1 MYGVQV
7 ELHPGMRRAKT
18 GTATFRP
25 RNTRAENTSPAFV
38 ICPSLFLFLFVRFS
52 PHTNPDRRGV
62 HQRAVIP
69 TFPQLV
75 VAILPL
81 ARLSPKI
88 RKRPGEQT
96 V

>member
-18 GTATFRP
+18 GTATFPP

-38 ICPSLFLFLFVRFS
+38 ICPCPL
-52 PHTNPDRRGV
+52 HTNPDRRGV